1 MADTLKTRNGNR
13 ILAALPSV
21 EYELV
26 VPHLDKVSLRH
37 GQILQVPDQRIEFLY
52 FPTTCMISLLAALEG
67 GETVETGV
75 VGGEGMV
82 GISVVL
88 GVETSPNEALVQ
100 ADGEAYR
107 MKAKALGP
115 LIKNGSVLHDNLLR
129 YIHAIFAQISQ
140 TAACNRAHSLSER
153 LARWLL
159 LTHDRLGR
167 DEFELTH
174 EFLARMLGTRRAGVS
189 VAASTLREAG
199 AIGYTRGRV
208 TILDR
213 EGLENAACEC
223 YRIVKAEFDR
233 LSKS

>member
-1 MADTLKTRNGNR
+1 MNDSREAPNKNML
-13 ILAALPSV
+13 LAVLSGA

-26 VPHLDKVSLRH
+26 ATHLEKISLRS
-37 GQILQVPDQRIEFLY
+37 GQILQMPGQRIDFLY
-52 FPTTCMISLLAALEG
+52 FPTTCMISLLATLED

-75 VGGEGMV
+75 VGSEGMV
-82 GISVVL
+82 GISVAL
-88 GVETSPNEALVQ
+88 GVETSTNEALVQ
-100 ADGEAYR
+100 GDGEAFR
-107 MKAKALGP
+107 LKANALGP
-115 LIKNGSVLHDNLLR
+115 LIKNGGVFHVNLLR

-167 DEFELTH
+167 DEFEFTH

-213 EGLENAACEC
+213 QGLEKAACEC

-233 LSKS
+233 TLES